1 MHFVWFRSTS
11 LRVFKFLQIK
21 EGGPNF
27 WGEPILQ
34 NVWIIWSPLLF
45 SNFKSFLDQNS
56 SSLIRFQSIL
66 HESGRL
72 FSESWNFYKL
82 KREDLISGRN
92 QFCRMSELFGTPFC
106 ISIFRVLWTQILRHS
121 LDFSPFFMNE
131 EDFSQSLEICTN

>member
-1 MHFVWFRSTS
+1 MHFAWFRSNS
-11 LRVFKFLQIK
+11 LRIFKFVQVK
-21 EGGPNF
+21 EGELISGC
-27 WGEPILQ
+27 EPILQ
-34 NVWIIWSPLLF
+34 IVWIIWSPFLF
-45 SNFKSFLDQNS
+45 FNFKSFLDPNS
-56 SSLIRFQSIL
+56 WSLIRFQSIL

-72 FSESWNFYKL
+72 FLESWNFYKL

-92 QFCRMSELFGTPFC
+92 QFCRMSELFGAPFC